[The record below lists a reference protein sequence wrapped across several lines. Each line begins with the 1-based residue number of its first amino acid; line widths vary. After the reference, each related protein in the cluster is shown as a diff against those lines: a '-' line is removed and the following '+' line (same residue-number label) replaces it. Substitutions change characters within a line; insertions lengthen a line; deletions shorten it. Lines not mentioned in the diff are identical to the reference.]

1 MAQQLQI
8 NVRVHLNKGDIKGQ
22 IERELKG
29 LENINVDSPI
39 PINARLSS
47 KSLNGIKKQLDEA
60 IKGHSKRITIHT
72 DVKGDKA
79 INNLTRNLRELQK
92 LAEKPIQIHASV
104 VGAGADKALEK
115 AIGKG
120 GKRSGNVEVRT
131 RVQGISNAQR
141 EINSLKRNARDLYQ
155 EIERIN
161 GAKNKISPNKMTD
174 DIAKHYKDQM
184 HEAQQALQA
193 TQNRLAKAYQASGMG
208 KSESMERA
216 AAEMKSIMKFDG
228 KVVNIRIAANEQGF
242 KTAVKDAEASMKKLL
257 SLQKELHKA
266 ERGVNKPGLSAEEK
280 AAYAKRTKFLND
292 QREATERL
300 AFANK
305 QFDKTAYQ
313 TAVKDMQTSHNIA
326 MAGDV
331 RKNKSAIGRR
341 GGFND
346 SYNTWSMLQTAGYS
360 LAGIISSM
368 NEVDRAVT
376 KVTKVVPDS
385 QKAINKWTKGIYKD
399 ASSVGKSV
407 PEYANAVE
415 QWATAGYNLKQS
427 NALAKRS
434 VMGSFVGD
442 VDVNDMVNYMAVPL
456 NSFKRQHLKAD
467 DIINSMNEVS
477 NKHAVE
483 MTDLGQAYSKA
494 SAVVS
499 ATGTSFAQLTGMI
512 TGAQEATR
520 AGGDVVGRS
529 IKAISQNF
537 AKMSSGV
544 TAADKK
550 RAEFFHGLGVDLKDS
565 NGKMKSTYQVMDDLS
580 KVWGKLSKQQKQ
592 DAALYA
598 AGKEHSAQFTGMLNN
613 WGTVKKAT
621 SEAEGQVGLGKN
633 GSAYQEMEKQKKSI
647 QFQLAALGNSW
658 RQFLANLTGGRGG
671 IADMLG
677 LVNKFLD
684 AGKALSSNDGIMSA
698 TRWAA
703 MAGGIMVAR
712 RALTGL
718 LSNFGHYLGYG
729 DKNSSMLE
737 KLTGVGAATE
747 NMQKAR
753 GNFRSKMNEARV
765 AFGREPLPE
774 KKPKESVEKAKM
786 ATDGHTN
793 DVKNYAKTTED
804 AARATSDLD
813 KETVKATRSQDNL
826 VESIANTR
834 KNHEKNM
841 DHMSQSTSKFGT
853 KIKAV
858 GSAAGA
864 AFSVLGAGLGYA
876 GIAIDTITLLGT
888 AMQIMGINPLKMF
901 GNQFKS
907 ASSYANDFSRRM
919 ANTTKGIHSLNNEA
933 QKNIIFNGGL
943 KDQNDTKDSLK
954 NTLKKYANSGDNK
967 MSDKDYK
974 SFKSDFNALAK
985 KNGSNLRVKS
995 NNEQIMAEQYASLM
1009 KEVHANNVSQLTKG
1023 ISSIDKL
1030 NKKYAKNVN
1039 FGKQV
1044 DSMMRANSKYKRAL
1058 DKIDNDEKTEQG
1070 EAAGAIDYKAAA
1082 KKANGKRAKLRRDYL
1097 AKEKDSSQ
1105 YQEWADAYEQYG
1117 QAMRSRYNGM
1127 AKSLRQGDFTKRDFQ
1142 GMTNNQLSKVQTAE
1156 SINLQAAARANKI
1169 WGQVNSILQNNNKLS
1184 GRQATLT
1191 RDQQKYLSENV
1202 KGLSN
1207 IKKDTRKWTAGQKQA
1222 FADAQSKI
1230 QANLKA
1236 EQSRMMDV
1244 LTASGKSKT
1253 SAQRAIDKFD
1263 GSGSS
1268 YTKIMGNQ
1276 RDGQSVLNV
1285 DPDFAATYG
1294 RTWSAVM
1301 ADASRTNEKN
1311 YAKRGYAT
1319 AFEQAMTNDQ
1329 GIIDTSTWS
1338 RIEGSL
1344 NLKTKG
1350 NNVQKRARGYG
1361 LIDKNGN
1368 LDYATTDKLMRGVTG
1383 ASDPNEFFAALSSKN
1398 AGDLK
1403 KENALGYA
1411 EFMANVAKNKG
1422 QGYKN
1427 NKGLRDAIKN
1437 LRKVSGSKKQAQQDL
1452 ETMHNEGKLSDSEY
1466 NAAQKDLNSYDKK
1479 LNSGYNGRISNAE
1492 RRRVQKAAKNADKN
1506 VSKSDFKK
1514 LSKGLNKD
1522 EKRGLLDEL
1531 SRSGKLD
1538 GKTLRSLQKQYGTAL
1553 STQKALPQT
1562 GNSKGLNL
1570 QGLMRNLSKAGSS
1583 MGKWFGQTGK
1593 NFQKWLGGNKTLRSA
1608 TKGFQKG
1615 GLLGGSLNLAK
1626 MGLKGL
1632 GNLTLG
1638 KSGMKSLNNMF
1649 KGLGK
1654 IKLPNFSKMFSG
1666 AKNPFKGLEKSFS
1679 RLNPFKGL
1687 SKMFSGKG
1695 NPLDKLFGKGKN
1707 NKVKVKADVD
1717 TKGVSSKLKKVGK
1730 NQKVKVKA
1738 DVDTKNVKGKLQK
1751 AGKGAKVKV
1760 KADVDAKNVKGKLQ
1774 KAGKGTKVKVKTD
1787 ADTAGLKSKIK
1798 SAAKGQKAKVKVDAD
1813 TSGVKGKIKAAVSGM
1828 KATVKVNVSANTG
1841 KLNALKSALAG
1852 ISSKRVSVSASV
1864 KGTGKVN
1871 SLKSAINGVHS
1882 KHVTVAAK
1890 TKGLGEVRALQAAI
1904 DSVHGKSVT
1913 VSVTKS
1919 ITVTEHHKKG
1929 KSVGI
1934 ESIPAGVSADVGVG
1948 AGPTQA
1954 VGMGTPGSVTNYSAG
1969 GDDQT
1974 VNEDYWRYMD
1984 KQLYTGLPLDE
1995 QINKLENTVTQADE
2009 DMDKLISVAKQ
2020 RIDVDNRQIAYQK
2033 QMQAAYQ
2040 QEVTDMINKLHG
2052 FGFQSNGNRITNLGH
2067 AKDIKGDNASKV
2079 DEYLGKYQTAYQNLS
2094 EATKTI
2100 QDLQTDIWQQGK
2112 NQEDYRNTK
2121 DQKMVEKLQRSLE
2134 ILNTVVENHKSIM
2147 ERYAES
2153 LTDLDYVMKNKNNA
2167 DQIMTKSEDV
2177 YQLMQKFNELSKAN
2191 FVGTKEADN
2200 AQNLYESLQSIRDS
2214 VMENLDAI
2222 EELKKSMRDNQIAAV
2237 ADNLAR
2243 YTDNLNDS
2251 IDRLKN
2257 NVTNL
2262 EDGLLSGTDYTD
2274 LISSSFDV
2282 ASFDQRTAY
2291 EKNVEDRVALEKQF
2305 DAALDAFAKKNV
2317 DRTAQVANQELQINF
2332 QKYNELAKMA
2342 QDFANKTL
2350 ISIEPIRVQFES
2362 KGSASDMDIPG
2373 ITRNKEYQK
2382 TSEEYQKRMNAL
2394 KEEYANK
2401 LARANTAS
2409 AKEALNQ
2416 EMVYKQLNLQ
2426 EQVLKEEIS
2435 ADQKA
2440 IATLQQMAKDPS
2452 MNSEQL
2458 KNIKDQI
2465 REYTD
2470 NAIEAQNNI
2479 KEAIKQRF
2487 EYEKQLIDQTL
2498 DKYQRMS
2505 ETVSNLVTIA
2515 DALNLDGATQARLIG
2530 RQIDA
2535 DMDRYDLYLEK
2546 IAKIRQEMSQY
2557 EKGSFEYNQLSEMVE
2572 GYQADLESL
2581 ITTLLDETRTQ
2592 FKKSLDENMKA
2603 VQRNTYG
2610 GKTMDQAKFDQDLW
2624 YTRSQKEL
2632 RIEEMRL
2639 KITELEDKTIDKK
2652 IGALDRQERL
2662 SKAEADYVDKQLD
2675 LALAQQKLNNALHK
2689 RDVQTITKTADGRFQ
2704 NTYVYDQAQV
2714 DDARKEVNT
2723 DKQQLEDLKQSEIN
2737 DFNTKFKEI
2746 IDAMTDGS
2754 VNQDE
2759 AKREIQDLA
2768 KSKEFVL
2775 GDIKGFD
2782 PSLLE
2787 KPIEAYNKFV
2797 ETNKDI
2803 LNRAT
2808 GNSTISSNNNYQDL
2822 MKGFTE
2828 QFKAVSKDLGEIFGK
2843 ELKTILYRPENAGF
2857 IGGGTTNSLSIQN
2870 MTVTLPNVR
2879 DIDEFREALN
2889 TLPQVAAQKA
2899 TSK

>member
-29 LENINVDSPI
+29 LKNINVDGAAR
-39 PINARLSS
+39 INARLSS

-92 LAEKPIQIHASV
+92 LAAKPIQIHASV

-115 AIGKG
+115 AIAKG
-120 GKRSGNVEVRT
+120 GKQTGNVKIRT
-131 RVQGISNAQR
+131 QVQGVANAQR

-161 GAKNKISPNKMTD
+161 GAKNKISPSKMTD

-184 HEAQQALQA
+184 HDVEVALQA
-193 TQNRLAKAYQASGMG
+193 TQNRLAKAYQATGMG
-208 KSESMERA
+208 KSESLEKA
-216 AAEMKSIMKFDG
+216 AAVMKSVMRFDG
-228 KVVNIRIAANEQGF
+228 KVVNFRIAAHEQGF

-257 SLQKELHKA
+257 SLQKELQKA
-266 ERGVNKPGLSAEEK
+266 QRGAVKPGLSNQERGAYEERKRFLDGQIK
-280 AAYAKRTKFLND
+280 ATQKLAY
-292 QREATERL
+292 
-300 AFANK
+300 ANK
-305 QFDKTAYQ
+305 QFDRTAYQ
-313 TAVKDMQTSHNIA
+313 TALKDMETSHNIA
-326 MAGDV
+326 MAGDI
-331 RKNKSAIGRR
+331 RKNKSFGRR

-415 QWATAGYNLKQS
+415 QWATAGYNLKKS

-544 TAADKK
+544 TATDKK

-613 WGTVKKAT
+613 WDTVKQAT
-621 SEAEGQVGLGKN
+621 AEAEGQTGLGKN

-647 QFQLAALGNSW
+647 QFQLAALGNNW
-658 RQFLANLTGGRGG
+658 RQFLANLTGGRSG

-677 LVNKFLD
+677 MANQFL
-684 AGKALSSNDGIMSA
+684 GIGQKLTSNQGVMSA
-698 TRWAA
+698 TRWTA

-712 RALTGL
+712 RALSGL
-718 LSNFGHYLGYG
+718 LSNFGQYLGHG
-729 DKNSSMLE
+729 GKNASLFE
-737 KLTGVGAATE
+737 QLTGLGETKE
-747 NMQKAR
+747 KTSKAY
-753 GNFRSKMNEARV
+753 GNFKSKVNEASA
-765 AFGREPLPE
+765 AFGRGPVFRGVN
-774 KKPKESVEKAKM
+774 SVKQ
-786 ATDGHTN
+786 
-793 DVKNYAKTTED
+793 VP
-804 AARATSDLD
+804 ATS
-813 KETVKATRSQDNL
+813 KETQAEFDEYTKSTKKASAAQKEFGNSAKSAAKGVGEL
-826 VESIANTR
+826 NTIVGLNG
-834 KNHEKNM
+834 KPLEQIPK
-841 DHMSQSTSKFGT
+841 KVT
-853 KIKAV
+853 KASGAIGKLKTV

-864 AFSVLGAGLGYA
+864 AFGMLGAGLGYV
-876 GIAIDTITLLGT
+876 GIAADAITLFGV
-888 AMQIMGINPLKMF
+888 AMQAFGIHPLKALSKVMDPIGTQTKAF
-901 GNQFKS
+901 NRDLDRTAASIQKTGN
-907 ASSYANDFSRRM
+907 ALSSNVIVTGQYKRDMDSIDN
-919 ANTTKGIHSLNNEA
+919 L
-933 QKNIIFNGGL
+933 QKNIRSFSSDGTHI
-943 KDQNDTKDSLK
+943 
-954 NTLKKYANSGDNK
+954 
-967 MSDKDYK
+967 DKDRLKELQSTYN
-974 SFKSDFNALAK
+974 SIAK
-985 KNGSNLRVKS
+985 KNGIDLKITGADTLQDVINKLDALKTGMDGVGQKALSDLGENFDKQFGHINKLLKSSNFDKIFDGLDSYKKAIKNPFANRNDIKDSYKFGSKSAEFWNSGLGKKEAAAFTQAQNSIRSTISSLASGLQSGDISLDQVKAMSVNAQAGASLAALSNLRSTDKNNADALKANTSTLKTILTGLGATKSQINRLVKVADPSSDKFSMASTLGQLFKMKDVISPEMTAAWADIPLQYQWQNTPKGNPSKNPEGWEKAARRDQQNFESYIKDHPNAVNLAGVVNPKTGGVDYNAIAKFNASSVNDPGGRSRVKLTGAKYSNGHYNDNVYAATDGVPGDPYQTMRSIANGNASAWQAGKVTANTLKS
-995 NNEQIMAEQYASLM
+995 NGQKVTAGKLERAIAGATRR
-1009 KEVHANNVSQLTKG
+1009 SQRTKG
-1023 ISSIDKL
+1023 AYDAAIKQLENEGTISKSQ
-1030 NKKYAKNVN
+1030 AS
-1039 FGKQV
+1039 
-1044 DSMMRANSKYKRAL
+1044 SMR
-1058 DKIDNDEKTEQG
+1058 QW
-1070 EAAGAIDYKAAA
+1070 
-1082 KKANGKRAKLRRDYL
+1082 RD
-1097 AKEKDSSQ
+1097 
-1105 YQEWADAYEQYG
+1105 
-1117 QAMRSRYNGM
+1117 RN
-1127 AKSLRQGDFTKRDFQ
+1127 FTKRGDAKTVA
-1142 GMTNNQLSKVQTAE
+1142 G
-1156 SINLQAAARANKI
+1156 ARAVARN
-1169 WGQVNSILQNNNKLS
+1169 QPLTASRFNSI
-1184 GRQATLT
+1184 T
-1191 RDQQKYLSENV
+1191 
-1202 KGLSN
+1202 KGLSPKEKQRFLQQSVQN
-1207 IKKDTRKWTAGQKQA
+1207 GSLDSDEAKTVFARNRRERAKPANVMKGIPKVMGGLLNQLLNPFAKKP
-1222 FADAQSKI
+1222 KI
-1230 QANLKA
+1230 
-1236 EQSRMMDV
+1236 DW
-1244 LTASGKSKT
+1244 GKSLGQFGKT
-1253 SAQRAIDKFD
+1253 NANAFKNLF
-1263 GSGSS
+1263 GGSS
-1268 YTKIMGNQ
+1268 KKNNPFGNW
-1276 RDGQSVLNV
+1276 
-1285 DPDFAATYG
+1285 F
-1294 RTWSAVM
+1294 
-1301 ADASRTNEKN
+1301 EKN
-1311 YAKRGYAT
+1311 T
-1319 AFEQAMTNDQ
+1319 
-1329 GIIDTSTWS
+1329 
-1338 RIEGSL
+1338 
-1344 NLKTKG
+1344 
-1350 NNVQKRARGYG
+1350 G
-1361 LIDKNGN
+1361 L
-1368 LDYATTDKLMRGVTG
+1368 
-1383 ASDPNEFFAALSSKN
+1383 
-1398 AGDLK
+1398 
-1403 KENALGYA
+1403 
-1411 EFMANVAKNKG
+1411 
-1422 QGYKN
+1422 
-1427 NKGLRDAIKN
+1427 
-1437 LRKVSGSKKQAQQDL
+1437 
-1452 ETMHNEGKLSDSEY
+1452 GKLGSW
-1466 NAAQKDLNSYDKK
+1466 
-1479 LNSGYNGRISNAE
+1479 IS
-1492 RRRVQKAAKNADKN
+1492 
-1506 VSKSDFKK
+1506 
-1514 LSKGLNKD
+1514 
-1522 EKRGLLDEL
+1522 
-1531 SRSGKLD
+1531 
-1538 GKTLRSLQKQYGTAL
+1538 KQYG
-1553 STQKALPQT
+1553 
-1562 GNSKGLNL
+1562 KG
-1570 QGLMRNLSKAGSS
+1570 G
-1583 MGKWFGQTGK
+1583 GK
-1593 NFQKWLGGNKTLRSA
+1593 NAFGFKLNPRVQEMMASSWGPLIAGASTRGGKTPV
-1608 TKGFQKG
+1608 
-1615 GLLGGSLNLAK
+1615 AK
-1626 MGLKGL
+1626 
-1632 GNLTLG
+1632 
-1638 KSGMKSLNNMF
+1638 SWFS
-1649 KGLGK
+1649 K
-1654 IKLPNFSKMFSG
+1654 IKMPSMPKLKLPNFSKMFSG
-1666 AKNPFKGLEKSFS
+1666 NNNPFKGLTKAFGKIKMP
-1679 RLNPFKGL
+1679 NL

-1695 NPLDKLFGKGKN
+1695 GNPFSKLFGKGNN
-1707 NKVKVKADVD
+1707 NKIKVKTDVD
-1717 TKGVSSKLKKVGK
+1717 TKGASSKLKNLGK
-1730 NQKVKVKA
+1730 KQKVKVKA
-1738 DVDTKNVKGKLQK
+1738 DVDTKDVKGKLQK

-1787 ADTAGLKSKIK
+1787 ADTAGLKNKIK
-1798 SAAKGQKAKVKVDAD
+1798 SAARGQKAKVKVDAD
-1813 TSGVKGKIKAAVSGM
+1813 TSGVKGKIKAAVSGL

-1852 ISSKRVSVSASV
+1852 ISSKSVSVSASV

-1890 TKGLGEVRALQAAI
+1890 TKGLGKVKALQAAI

-1919 ITVTEHHKKG
+1919 ITVTEHKKQ

-1934 ESIPAGVSADVGVG
+1934 GSIPAGVSADVGVG

-1954 VGMGTPGSVTNYSAG
+1954 VGIGTPGSITNYSTG

-2147 ERYAES
+2147 ERYADS

-2350 ISIEPIRVQFES
+2350 TSIEPIRVQFES
-2362 KGSASDMDIPG
+2362 KGSASDIDIPG

-2465 REYTD
+2465 KEYTD

-2479 KEAIKQRF
+2479 KDAIKQRF
-2487 EYEKQLIDQTL
+2487 GYEKQLIDQTL

-2581 ITTLLDETRTQ
+2581 IATLLDETRTQ

-2775 GDIKGFD
+2775 GDVKGFD
-2782 PSLLE
+2782 PTLLE

>member
-8 NVRVHLNKGDIKGQ
+8 NVKVHLNKGDIKGQ

-29 LENINVDSPI
+29 LKNLNIDGAAR
-39 PINARLSS
+39 INARLSS
-47 KSLNGIKKQLDEA
+47 KSLAGIKKQLNNA
-60 IKGHSKRITIHT
+60 IEGHSKRLTIHA
-72 DVKGDKA
+72 DVKGEKA
-79 INNLTRNLRELQK
+79 INSLTRNLRELQK
-92 LAEKPIQIHASV
+92 LAAKPIQIHASV
-104 VGAGADKALEK
+104 VGDGADKALEK
-115 AIGKG
+115 AIAKG
-120 GKRSGNVEVRT
+120 GKQTGNVKIRT
-131 RVQGISNAQR
+131 QVQGISNAQR

-184 HEAQQALQA
+184 HEAEVALQA
-193 TQNRLAKAYQASGMG
+193 TQNRLAKAYQATGMG
-208 KSESMERA
+208 KSESMEKA
-216 AAEMKSIMKFDG
+216 AAEMRSIMKFDG

-242 KTAVKDAEASMKKLL
+242 KTAVKDAQASMKKLL
-257 SLQKELHKA
+257 SLQKELQKA
-266 ERGVNKPGLSAEEK
+266 QRGATNPSLSTQEKGAYQERIGFLSKQIDAEK
-280 AAYAKRTKFLND
+280 K
-292 QREATERL
+292 L
-300 AFANK
+300 ADANK
-305 QFDKTAYQ
+305 QFDRTAYQ
-313 TAVKDMQTSHNIA
+313 TALKDMETSHNIA
-326 MAGDV
+326 MAGDI
-331 RKNKSAIGRR
+331 RKNKSFGRR

-499 ATGTSFAQLTGMI
+499 ATGTTFGQLTGMI

-520 AGGDVVGRS
+520 AGGDVIGRS

-544 TAADKK
+544 TATDKK

-613 WGTVKKAT
+613 WDTVKQAT
-621 SEAEGQVGLGKN
+621 AEAEGQTGLGKN

-647 QFQLAALGNSW
+647 QFQLAALGNNW
-658 RQFLANLTGGRGG
+658 RQFLANLTGGRSG

-677 LVNKFLD
+677 MANQFL
-684 AGKALSSNDGIMSA
+684 GIGQKLTSSQGIMSA
-698 TRWAA
+698 TRWVA

-712 RALTGL
+712 RALGGL
-718 LSNFGHYLGYG
+718 LSNFGQYLGHG
-729 DKNSSMLE
+729 GKNASLFE
-737 KLTGVGAATE
+737 QLTGLGETRERTSEAY
-747 NMQKAR
+747 
-753 GNFRSKMNEARV
+753 GNFKSKVNEASA
-765 AFGREPLPE
+765 AFGRGP
-774 KKPKESVEKAKM
+774 VFRGV
-786 ATDGHTN
+786 DG
-793 DVKNYAKTTED
+793 VKQVS
-804 AARATSDLD
+804 ATSKGTQAEFDEYTKSTKKASAAQ
-813 KETVKATRSQDNL
+813 KELGNSAKSAAKGTSEL
-826 VESIANTR
+826 NTIVGLNN
-834 KNHEKNM
+834 KPLEKM
-841 DHMSQSTSKFGT
+841 TKGGERAAGT
-853 KIKAV
+853 IGKLKKV

-864 AFSVLGAGLGYA
+864 AFGMLGAGLGYV
-876 GIAIDTITLLGT
+876 GIAMDAITLFGVAMQAMGVHPLQALQKAFNPAQEAARQFNKTLDKTSATIDKNNSAIEKNGIVTGQLSSSMKSIQSMKDTVNAMAPGGKIDSDTFESIKDQYNKIAKANGLELRIHGDDSTDNVKAKVNAIDTSMQDVKIQELQDLGNAFSKNVNAIDKSMGSNGIGRLLSQFSSGPNGHRIEKEHGLHGT
-888 AMQIMGINPLKMF
+888 FYNEVDKNGKFVKSYDNKKDLPSWYSANQLYGEGNARIWNSAEGKKLSQNVAKAQRGIREAISGLVD
-901 GNQFKS
+901 
-907 ASSYANDFSRRM
+907 SYADG
-919 ANTTKGIHSLNNEA
+919 T
-933 QKNIIFNGGL
+933 
-943 KDQNDTKDSLK
+943 
-954 NTLKKYANSGDNK
+954 
-967 MSDKDYK
+967 
-974 SFKSDFNALAK
+974 
-985 KNGSNLRVKS
+985 
-995 NNEQIMAEQYASLM
+995 
-1009 KEVHANNVSQLTKG
+1009 LTKG
-1023 ISSIDKL
+1023 DMSSMNARERGALGVGMAARLRDFKDDPNSEGATKAKDQLKEVLSGLGVSDKRISNIQKD
-1030 NKKYAKNVN
+1030 
-1039 FGKQV
+1039 
-1044 DSMMRANSKYKRAL
+1044 AL
-1058 DKIDNDEKTEQG
+1058 DKYGNGALLKDLFGSGVDKQIV
-1070 EAAGAIDYKAAA
+1070 AAMANIGA
-1082 KKANGKRAKLRRDYL
+1082 
-1097 AKEKDSSQ
+1097 Q
-1105 YQEWADAYEQYG
+1105 YQQQHSNQKGGW
-1117 QAMRSRYNGM
+1117 
-1127 AKSLRQGDFTKRDFQ
+1127 QG
-1142 GMTNNQLSKVQTAE
+1142 
-1156 SINLQAAARANKI
+1156 AA
-1169 WGQVNSILQNNNKLS
+1169 V
-1184 GRQATLT
+1184 
-1191 RDQQKYLSENV
+1191 RDQKAVDNYL
-1202 KGLSN
+1202 
-1207 IKKDTRKWTAGQKQA
+1207 KKHDGAQNTR
-1222 FADAQSKI
+1222 
-1230 QANLKA
+1230 
-1236 EQSRMMDV
+1236 
-1244 LTASGKSKT
+1244 
-1253 SAQRAIDKFD
+1253 
-1263 GSGSS
+1263 
-1268 YTKIMGNQ
+1268 
-1276 RDGQSVLNV
+1276 
-1285 DPDFAATYG
+1285 
-1294 RTWSAVM
+1294 
-1301 ADASRTNEKN
+1301 
-1311 YAKRGYAT
+1311 
-1319 AFEQAMTNDQ
+1319 
-1329 GIIDTSTWS
+1329 
-1338 RIEGSL
+1338 
-1344 NLKTKG
+1344 
-1350 NNVQKRARGYG
+1350 G
-1361 LIDKNGN
+1361 LIDPNTGFVNYQRLAEFTAGKANQQKGRTMLKAIGGKYGTNGVNKNVMSSDQALALTTG
-1368 LDYATTDKLMRGVTG
+1368 LSGDATQLVEDYVTG
-1383 ASDPNEFFAALSSKN
+1383 KGTVSAAATIAANANGGKKARGSDIEYGVMNSRGGNGKKTTRKQFTSGLQEALTN
-1398 AGDLK
+1398 GTLT
-1403 KENALGYA
+1403 
-1411 EFMANVAKNKG
+1411 
-1422 QGYKN
+1422 
-1427 NKGLRDAIKN
+1427 DAQ
-1437 LRKVSGSKKQAQQDL
+1437 V
-1452 ETMHNEGKLSDSEY
+1452 
-1466 NAAQKDLNSYDKK
+1466 NAAQKEYDANFTK
-1479 LNSGYNGRISNAE
+1479 NGNAKT
-1492 RRRVQKAAKNADKN
+1492 V
-1506 VSKSDFKK
+1506 
-1514 LSKGLNKD
+1514 KGLKQ
-1522 EKRGLLDEL
+1522 ELVRGQ
-1531 SRSGKLD
+1531 KL
-1538 GKTLRSLQKQYGTAL
+1538 TAD
-1553 STQKALPQT
+1553 TFKEMT
-1562 GNSKGLNL
+1562 KG
-1570 QGLMRNLSKAGSS
+1570 LSKAERKKALEAAIKNGNIGKETQKELEKGKGSKKWRNGGKGRTEDDDSDAQGRTKKKKKPKKPTSDDDDGKSSSHKKKPHSSSQNNNQRPTSSRADSVNTQGYIRGLAKAGNS
-1583 MGKWFGQTGK
+1583 MSKWFGQTGK
-1593 NFQKWLGGNKTLRSA
+1593 NFQKWFGNNRTLQSA
-1608 TKGFQKG
+1608 TRGFQKG
-1615 GLLGGSLNLAK
+1615 GILGGSLNLAK
-1626 MGLKGL
+1626 MGLKGF

-1679 RLNPFKGL
+1679 KINPFKGL

-1787 ADTAGLKSKIK
+1787 ADTAGLKNKIK

-1882 KHVTVAAK
+1882 KHVTVTAK
-1890 TKGLGEVRALQAAI
+1890 TKGLGNVRALQAAI

-1919 ITVTEHHKKG
+1919 ITITTHHKKG

-1934 ESIPAGVSADVGVG
+1934 GSIPAGVSADVGVG
-1948 AGPTQA
+1948 AGLTQA

-2222 EELKKSMRDNQIAAV
+2222 EELKKSMRDNQIAAI

-2350 ISIEPIRVQFES
+2350 TSIEPIRVQFES

-2435 ADQKA
+2435 VDQKA

-2458 KNIKDQI
+2458 KNIRDQI

-2479 KEAIKQRF
+2479 KDAIKQRF

-2581 ITTLLDETRTQ
+2581 ISTLLDETRTQ

-2782 PSLLE
+2782 PTLLE

>member
-29 LENINVDSPI
+29 LKNINVDGAAR
-39 PINARLSS
+39 INARLSS

-92 LAEKPIQIHASV
+92 LAAKPIQIHASV

-115 AIGKG
+115 AIAKG
-120 GKRSGNVEVRT
+120 GKQTGNVKIRT
-131 RVQGISNAQR
+131 QVQGVANAQR

-174 DIAKHYKDQM
+174 DIAKHYKDQI

-208 KSESMERA
+208 KSESMEKA

-257 SLQKELHKA
+257 SLQKELQKA
-266 ERGVNKPGLSAEEK
+266 QRGGAKPGLSSQER
-280 AAYAKRTKFLND
+280 AAYEARKKFLGE
-292 QREATERL
+292 QIQATQKL
-300 AFANK
+300 AYANK
-305 QFDKTAYQ
+305 QFDQTAYQ
-313 TAVKDMQTSHNIA
+313 TALKDMQTSHNIA

-544 TAADKK
+544 TATDKK

-613 WGTVKKAT
+613 WDTVKQAT
-621 SEAEGQVGLGKN
+621 AEAEGQTGLGKN

-647 QFQLAALGNSW
+647 QFQLAALGNNW
-658 RQFLANLTGGRGG
+658 RQFLANLTGGRSG

-677 LVNKFLD
+677 MANQFL
-684 AGKALSSNDGIMSA
+684 GIGQKLTSNQGVMSA
-698 TRWAA
+698 TRWTA

-712 RALTGL
+712 RALSGL
-718 LSNFGHYLGYG
+718 LSNFGQYLGHG
-729 DKNSSMLE
+729 GKNASLFE
-737 KLTGVGAATE
+737 QLTGLGETKE
-747 NMQKAR
+747 RTSKAY
-753 GNFRSKMNEARV
+753 GNFKSKVNEASA
-765 AFGREPLPE
+765 AFGRGPVFRGVN
-774 KKPKESVEKAKM
+774 SVEPPS
-786 ATDGHTN
+786 T
-793 DVKNYAKTTED
+793 
-804 AARATSDLD
+804 
-813 KETVKATRSQDNL
+813 
-826 VESIANTR
+826 
-834 KNHEKNM
+834 
-841 DHMSQSTSKFGT
+841 TSKNKDKLDEYTKSTKKASAAQKEFGNSAKSAAKGVGELNTIVGLNGKPLEQIPKKVT
-853 KIKAV
+853 KASGAIGKLKTV

-864 AFSVLGAGLGYA
+864 AFGMLGAGLGYV
-876 GIAIDTITLLGT
+876 GIAADAITLFGV
-888 AMQIMGINPLKMF
+888 AMQAFGIHPLKALSKVMDPIGTQTKAF
-901 GNQFKS
+901 NRDLDRTAASIQKTGN
-907 ASSYANDFSRRM
+907 ALSSNVIVTGQYKRDMDSIDN
-919 ANTTKGIHSLNNEA
+919 L
-933 QKNIIFNGGL
+933 QKNIRSFSSDGTHI
-943 KDQNDTKDSLK
+943 
-954 NTLKKYANSGDNK
+954 
-967 MSDKDYK
+967 DKDRLKELQSTYN
-974 SFKSDFNALAK
+974 SIAK
-985 KNGSNLRVKS
+985 KNGIDLKITGADTLQDVINKLDALKTGMDGVGQKALSDLGENFDKQFGHINKLLKSSNFDKIFDGLDSYKKAIKNPFANRNDIKDSYKFGSKSAEFWNSGLGKKEAAAFTQAQNSIRSTISSLASGLQSGDISLDQVKAMSVNAQAGASLAALSNLRSTDKNNADALKANTSTLKTILTGLGATKSQINRLVKVADPSSDKFSMASTLGQLFKMKDVISPEMTAAWADIPLQYQWQNTPKGNPSKNPEGWEKAARRDQQNFESYIKDHPNAVNLAGVVNPKTGGVDYNAIAKFNASSVNDPGGRSRVKLTGAKYSNGHYNDNVYAATDGVPGDPYQTMRSIANGNASAWQAGKVTANTLKS
-995 NNEQIMAEQYASLM
+995 NGQKVTAGKLERAIAGATRR
-1009 KEVHANNVSQLTKG
+1009 SQRTKG
-1023 ISSIDKL
+1023 AYDAAIKQLENEGTISKSQ
-1030 NKKYAKNVN
+1030 AS
-1039 FGKQV
+1039 
-1044 DSMMRANSKYKRAL
+1044 SMR
-1058 DKIDNDEKTEQG
+1058 QW
-1070 EAAGAIDYKAAA
+1070 
-1082 KKANGKRAKLRRDYL
+1082 RD
-1097 AKEKDSSQ
+1097 
-1105 YQEWADAYEQYG
+1105 
-1117 QAMRSRYNGM
+1117 RN
-1127 AKSLRQGDFTKRDFQ
+1127 FTKRGDAKTVAGARAVARNQPLTASRFNSITKGLSPKEKQ
-1142 GMTNNQLSKVQTAE
+1142 RFLQQSVQNGSLDSDEAKTVFARNRRERAKPANVMKGIPKVMGGLLNQLLNPFAKKPKIDWGKSLGQFGKTNANAFK
-1156 SINLQAAARANKI
+1156 NLF
-1169 WGQVNSILQNNNKLS
+1169 GSNNKKNNLLGDWFKKNTSLGKLGDWISKQYGRGSHKNASGIKLS
-1184 GRQATLT
+1184 PRMQEMMASSLGPLVAGAST
-1191 RDQQKYLSENV
+1191 RGGKTPAAKSW
-1202 KGLSN
+1202 LSN
-1207 IKKDTRKWTAGQKQA
+1207 IK
-1222 FADAQSKI
+1222 I
-1230 QANLKA
+1230 
-1236 EQSRMMDV
+1236 
-1244 LTASGKSKT
+1244 
-1253 SAQRAIDKFD
+1253 
-1263 GSGSS
+1263 
-1268 YTKIMGNQ
+1268 
-1276 RDGQSVLNV
+1276 
-1285 DPDFAATYG
+1285 P
-1294 RTWSAVM
+1294 
-1301 ADASRTNEKN
+1301 
-1311 YAKRGYAT
+1311 
-1319 AFEQAMTNDQ
+1319 
-1329 GIIDTSTWS
+1329 
-1338 RIEGSL
+1338 
-1344 NLKTKG
+1344 
-1350 NNVQKRARGYG
+1350 
-1361 LIDKNGN
+1361 
-1368 LDYATTDKLMRGVTG
+1368 KL
-1383 ASDPNEFFAALSSKN
+1383 
-1398 AGDLK
+1398 
-1403 KENALGYA
+1403 
-1411 EFMANVAKNKG
+1411 
-1422 QGYKN
+1422 
-1427 NKGLRDAIKN
+1427 
-1437 LRKVSGSKKQAQQDL
+1437 
-1452 ETMHNEGKLSDSEY
+1452 
-1466 NAAQKDLNSYDKK
+1466 
-1479 LNSGYNGRISNAE
+1479 
-1492 RRRVQKAAKNADKN
+1492 
-1506 VSKSDFKK
+1506 
-1514 LSKGLNKD
+1514 
-1522 EKRGLLDEL
+1522 
-1531 SRSGKLD
+1531 
-1538 GKTLRSLQKQYGTAL
+1538 
-1553 STQKALPQT
+1553 
-1562 GNSKGLNL
+1562 
-1570 QGLMRNLSKAGSS
+1570 
-1583 MGKWFGQTGK
+1583 
-1593 NFQKWLGGNKTLRSA
+1593 
-1608 TKGFQKG
+1608 
-1615 GLLGGSLNLAK
+1615 
-1626 MGLKGL
+1626 
-1632 GNLTLG
+1632 
-1638 KSGMKSLNNMF
+1638 
-1649 KGLGK
+1649 
-1654 IKLPNFSKMFSG
+1654 KLPNFSKMFSG

-1679 RLNPFKGL
+1679 KIKLPNF
-1687 SKMFSGKG
+1687 SKMFSGTKNPFKNLQKMFGGKG
-1695 NPLDKLFGKGKN
+1695 NKIKVDVDTKSAQAKMKSLGKGKN
-1707 NKVKVKADVD
+1707 KIKITPDISD
-1717 TKGVSSKLKKVGK
+1717 I
-1730 NQKVKVKA
+1730 
-1738 DVDTKNVKGKLQK
+1738 KGKLSS
-1751 AGKGAKVKV
+1751 AMKG
-1760 KADVDAKNVKGKLQ
+1760 
-1774 KAGKGTKVKVKTD
+1774 VKTKIKPSID
-1787 ADTAGLKSKIK
+1787 VGDIKSKISSAVKGVK
-1798 SAAKGQKAKVKVDAD
+1798 SKVKPSVDVSGIKGKIDQAVKAIKAKVKPDVDVSGIKSKIANSIHD
-1813 TSGVKGKIKAAVSGM
+1813 VKAKVTAMVSGTSKVQELVGALGGVTDRNSNTRAHVSGTGKVQTLVGALAGVVNKSSHSKATTSG
-1828 KATVKVNVSANTG
+1828 TG
-1841 KLNALKSALAG
+1841 KVQALVSALAG
-1852 ISSKRVSVSASV
+1852 VVDRHATVTITTIKETIQRFVSGGKKHGSVSIGGTNVDDVAEPSGGGVPSINKGALLASV
-1864 KGTGKVN
+1864 GVTGGGSVEP
-1871 SLKSAINGVHS
+1871 
-1882 KHVTVAAK
+1882 VTPNA
-1890 TKGLGEVRALQAAI
+1890 
-1904 DSVHGKSVT
+1904 
-1913 VSVTKS
+1913 
-1919 ITVTEHHKKG
+1919 
-1929 KSVGI
+1929 
-1934 ESIPAGVSADVGVG
+1934 
-1948 AGPTQA
+1948 
-1954 VGMGTPGSVTNYSAG
+1954 PGSITNYSSG
-1969 GDDQT
+1969 GNDQT

-2167 DQIMTKSEDV
+2167 NQIMTKSEDV

-2317 DRTAQVANQELQINF
+2317 DRTAQVANKELQINF

-2350 ISIEPIRVQFES
+2350 TSIEPIRVQFES
-2362 KGSASDMDIPG
+2362 KGSASDIDIPG

-2465 REYTD
+2465 KEYTD

-2479 KEAIKQRF
+2479 KDAIKQRF

-2535 DMDRYDLYLEK
+2535 DMDRYDLYLGK

-2581 ITTLLDETRTQ
+2581 IATLLDETRTQ

-2759 AKREIQDLA
+2759 AKREIRDLA

-2797 ETNKDI
+2797 ETNRDI
-2803 LNRAT
+2803 LNRAS

-2857 IGGGTTNSLSIQN
+2857 IGGTTNSLSIQN

>member
-1 MAQQLQI
+1 
-8 NVRVHLNKGDIKGQ
+8 
-22 IERELKG
+22 
-29 LENINVDSPI
+29 
-39 PINARLSS
+39 
-47 KSLNGIKKQLDEA
+47 
-60 IKGHSKRITIHT
+60 
-72 DVKGDKA
+72 
-79 INNLTRNLRELQK
+79 
-92 LAEKPIQIHASV
+92 
-104 VGAGADKALEK
+104 
-115 AIGKG
+115 
-120 GKRSGNVEVRT
+120 
-131 RVQGISNAQR
+131 
-141 EINSLKRNARDLYQ
+141 
-155 EIERIN
+155 
-161 GAKNKISPNKMTD
+161 
-174 DIAKHYKDQM
+174 
-184 HEAQQALQA
+184 
-193 TQNRLAKAYQASGMG
+193 
-208 KSESMERA
+208 
-216 AAEMKSIMKFDG
+216 
-228 KVVNIRIAANEQGF
+228 
-242 KTAVKDAEASMKKLL
+242 
-257 SLQKELHKA
+257 
-266 ERGVNKPGLSAEEK
+266 
-280 AAYAKRTKFLND
+280 
-292 QREATERL
+292 
-300 AFANK
+300 
-305 QFDKTAYQ
+305 
-313 TAVKDMQTSHNIA
+313 
-326 MAGDV
+326 
-331 RKNKSAIGRR
+331 
-341 GGFND
+341 
-346 SYNTWSMLQTAGYS
+346 
-360 LAGIISSM
+360 
-368 NEVDRAVT
+368 
-376 KVTKVVPDS
+376 
-385 QKAINKWTKGIYKD
+385 
-399 ASSVGKSV
+399 
-407 PEYANAVE
+407 
-415 QWATAGYNLKQS
+415 
-427 NALAKRS
+427 
-434 VMGSFVGD
+434 
-442 VDVNDMVNYMAVPL
+442 
-456 NSFKRQHLKAD
+456 
-467 DIINSMNEVS
+467 
-477 NKHAVE
+477 
-483 MTDLGQAYSKA
+483 
-494 SAVVS
+494 
-499 ATGTSFAQLTGMI
+499 
-512 TGAQEATR
+512 
-520 AGGDVVGRS
+520 
-529 IKAISQNF
+529 
-537 AKMSSGV
+537 
-544 TAADKK
+544 
-550 RAEFFHGLGVDLKDS
+550 
-565 NGKMKSTYQVMDDLS
+565 
-580 KVWGKLSKQQKQ
+580 
-592 DAALYA
+592 
-598 AGKEHSAQFTGMLNN
+598 
-613 WGTVKKAT
+613 
-621 SEAEGQVGLGKN
+621 
-633 GSAYQEMEKQKKSI
+633 
-647 QFQLAALGNSW
+647 
-658 RQFLANLTGGRGG
+658 
-671 IADMLG
+671 
-677 LVNKFLD
+677 
-684 AGKALSSNDGIMSA
+684 
-698 TRWAA
+698 
-703 MAGGIMVAR
+703 
-712 RALTGL
+712 
-718 LSNFGHYLGYG
+718 
-729 DKNSSMLE
+729 
-737 KLTGVGAATE
+737 
-747 NMQKAR
+747 
-753 GNFRSKMNEARV
+753 
-765 AFGREPLPE
+765 
-774 KKPKESVEKAKM
+774 
-786 ATDGHTN
+786 
-793 DVKNYAKTTED
+793 
-804 AARATSDLD
+804 
-813 KETVKATRSQDNL
+813 
-826 VESIANTR
+826 
-834 KNHEKNM
+834 
-841 DHMSQSTSKFGT
+841 
-853 KIKAV
+853 
-858 GSAAGA
+858 
-864 AFSVLGAGLGYA
+864 
-876 GIAIDTITLLGT
+876 
-888 AMQIMGINPLKMF
+888 
-901 GNQFKS
+901 
-907 ASSYANDFSRRM
+907 
-919 ANTTKGIHSLNNEA
+919 
-933 QKNIIFNGGL
+933 
-943 KDQNDTKDSLK
+943 
-954 NTLKKYANSGDNK
+954 
-967 MSDKDYK
+967 
-974 SFKSDFNALAK
+974 
-985 KNGSNLRVKS
+985 
-995 NNEQIMAEQYASLM
+995 
-1009 KEVHANNVSQLTKG
+1009 
-1023 ISSIDKL
+1023 
-1030 NKKYAKNVN
+1030 
-1039 FGKQV
+1039 
-1044 DSMMRANSKYKRAL
+1044 
-1058 DKIDNDEKTEQG
+1058 
-1070 EAAGAIDYKAAA
+1070 
-1082 KKANGKRAKLRRDYL
+1082 
-1097 AKEKDSSQ
+1097 
-1105 YQEWADAYEQYG
+1105 
-1117 QAMRSRYNGM
+1117 
-1127 AKSLRQGDFTKRDFQ
+1127 
-1142 GMTNNQLSKVQTAE
+1142 
-1156 SINLQAAARANKI
+1156 
-1169 WGQVNSILQNNNKLS
+1169 
-1184 GRQATLT
+1184 
-1191 RDQQKYLSENV
+1191 
-1202 KGLSN
+1202 
-1207 IKKDTRKWTAGQKQA
+1207 
-1222 FADAQSKI
+1222 
-1230 QANLKA
+1230 
-1236 EQSRMMDV
+1236 
-1244 LTASGKSKT
+1244 
-1253 SAQRAIDKFD
+1253 
-1263 GSGSS
+1263 
-1268 YTKIMGNQ
+1268 
-1276 RDGQSVLNV
+1276 
-1285 DPDFAATYG
+1285 
-1294 RTWSAVM
+1294 
-1301 ADASRTNEKN
+1301 
-1311 YAKRGYAT
+1311 
-1319 AFEQAMTNDQ
+1319 
-1329 GIIDTSTWS
+1329 
-1338 RIEGSL
+1338 
-1344 NLKTKG
+1344 
-1350 NNVQKRARGYG
+1350 
-1361 LIDKNGN
+1361 
-1368 LDYATTDKLMRGVTG
+1368 
-1383 ASDPNEFFAALSSKN
+1383 
-1398 AGDLK
+1398 
-1403 KENALGYA
+1403 
-1411 EFMANVAKNKG
+1411 
-1422 QGYKN
+1422 
-1427 NKGLRDAIKN
+1427 
-1437 LRKVSGSKKQAQQDL
+1437 
-1452 ETMHNEGKLSDSEY
+1452 
-1466 NAAQKDLNSYDKK
+1466 
-1479 LNSGYNGRISNAE
+1479 
-1492 RRRVQKAAKNADKN
+1492 
-1506 VSKSDFKK
+1506 
-1514 LSKGLNKD
+1514 
-1522 EKRGLLDEL
+1522 
-1531 SRSGKLD
+1531 
-1538 GKTLRSLQKQYGTAL
+1538 
-1553 STQKALPQT
+1553 
-1562 GNSKGLNL
+1562 
-1570 QGLMRNLSKAGSS
+1570 

-1615 GLLGGSLNLAK
+1615 GFLGGSLNLAK
-1626 MGLKGL
+1626 MGLKGF

-1787 ADTAGLKSKIK
+1787 ADTAGMKNKIK
-1798 SAAKGQKAKVKVDAD
+1798 SAAKGQKARVKTDAD
-1813 TSGVKGKIKAAVSGM
+1813 TSGMVNKIKSAAKGQ
-1828 KATVKVNVSANTG
+1828 KITVHVSAETKG
-1841 KLNALKSALAG
+1841 LSKVKSLTSALNQVQN
-1852 ISSKRVSVSASV
+1852 KSVTATATT
-1864 KGTGKVN
+1864 KGTGKVR
-1871 SLKSAINGVHS
+1871 SLVNALNQ
-1882 KHVTVAAK
+1882 VTNKRATATAK
-1890 TKGLGEVRALQAAI
+1890 TKGLGDVLALVGALNQ
-1904 DSVHGKSVT
+1904 VT
-1913 VSVTKS
+1913 DRHATVTITKS

-1934 ESIPAGVSADVGVG
+1934 GSIPAGVSADVGVG

-1954 VGMGTPGSVTNYSAG
+1954 VGMGTSGSVTNYSAG

-2362 KGSASDMDIPG
+2362 KGLASDMDIPG

-2416 EMVYKQLNLQ
+2416 EMVYKQLDLQ

-2581 ITTLLDETRTQ
+2581 IATLLDETRTQ

-2714 DDARKEVNT
+2714 DEARKEVNT

-2803 LNRAT
+2803 LNRAS

-2857 IGGGTTNSLSIQN
+2857 IGGTTNSLSIQN

>member
-1 MAQQLQI
+1 MAEQLQI
-8 NVRVHLNKGDIKGQ
+8 NVRVHLKEGDIKRK
-22 IERELKG
+22 IEDQLKG
-29 LENINVDSPI
+29 LKDINVDGAAR
-39 PINARLSS
+39 INARLSS

-92 LAEKPIQIHASV
+92 LAAKPIQIHASV

-115 AIGKG
+115 AIAKG
-120 GKRSGNVEVRT
+120 GKQTGNVKIRT
-131 RVQGISNAQR
+131 QVQGVANAQR

-161 GAKNKISPNKMTD
+161 GAKNKISPSKMTD

-184 HEAQQALQA
+184 HEVEVALQA
-193 TQNRLAKAYQASGMG
+193 TQNRLAKAYQATGMG
-208 KSESMERA
+208 KTESLEKA
-216 AAEMKSIMKFDG
+216 AAVMKSVMRFDG
-228 KVVNIRIAANEQGF
+228 KVVNFRIAAHEQGF

-257 SLQKELHKA
+257 SLQKELQKA
-266 ERGVNKPGLSAEEK
+266 QRGAAKPGLSNQERR
-280 AAYAKRTKFLND
+280 AYAERKKFLD
-292 QREATERL
+292 GQIEATQKL
-300 AFANK
+300 AYANK
-305 QFDKTAYQ
+305 QFDRTAYQ
-313 TAVKDMQTSHNIA
+313 TALKDMQTSHNIA
-326 MAGDV
+326 MAGDMQ
-331 RKNKSAIGRR
+331 KKKSFGRR

-385 QKAINKWTKGIYKD
+385 QKAINKWTKSIYKD

-456 NSFKRQHLKAD
+456 NSFKKQHLKAD

-499 ATGTSFAQLTGMI
+499 ATGTTFGQLTGMI

-520 AGGDVVGRS
+520 AGGDVIGRS

-544 TAADKK
+544 TATDKK

-613 WGTVKKAT
+613 WDTVKQAT
-621 SEAEGQVGLGKN
+621 AEAEGQTGLGKN

-647 QFQLAALGNSW
+647 QFQLAALGNNW
-658 RQFLANLTGGRGG
+658 RQFLANLTGGRSG

-677 LVNKFLD
+677 MANQFL
-684 AGKALSSNDGIMSA
+684 GIGQKLTSSQGIMSA
-698 TRWAA
+698 TRWVA

-712 RALTGL
+712 RALGGL
-718 LSNFGHYLGYG
+718 LSNFGQYLGHG
-729 DKNSSMLE
+729 GKNASLFE
-737 KLTGVGAATE
+737 QLTGLGETRERTSEAY
-747 NMQKAR
+747 
-753 GNFRSKMNEARV
+753 GNFKSKVNEASA
-765 AFGREPLPE
+765 AFGRGP
-774 KKPKESVEKAKM
+774 VFRGV
-786 ATDGHTN
+786 DGIKQ
-793 DVKNYAKTTED
+793 V
-804 AARATSDLD
+804 SG
-813 KETVKATRSQDNL
+813 
-826 VESIANTR
+826 
-834 KNHEKNM
+834 
-841 DHMSQSTSKFGT
+841 TSKGT
-853 KIKAV
+853 QAEFDEYTKSTKKASAAQKELGNSAKSAAKGTSELNTIVGLNNKPLEKMTKGGERAAGTIGKLKKV

-864 AFSVLGAGLGYA
+864 AFGMLGAGLGYV
-876 GIAIDTITLLGT
+876 GIAMDAITLFGVAMQAMGVHPLQALQKAFNPAQEAARQFNKTLDKTSATIDKNNSAIEKNGIVTGQLSSSMKSIQSMKDTVNAMAPGGKIDSDTFESIKDQYNKIAKANGLELRIHGDDSTDNVKAKVNAIDTSMQDVKIQELQDLGKAFSKNVNAIDKSMGSNGIGRLLSQFSSGPNGHRIEKEHGLHGT
-888 AMQIMGINPLKMF
+888 FYNEVDKNGKF
-901 GNQFKS
+901 VKS
-907 ASSYANDFSRRM
+907 Y
-919 ANTTKGIHSLNNEA
+919 
-933 QKNIIFNGGL
+933 
-943 KDQNDTKDSLK
+943 
-954 NTLKKYANSGDNK
+954 DNK
-967 MSDKDYK
+967 KDLPSWY
-974 SFKSDFNALAK
+974 SANQLYGEGNARIWNSVEGKKLSQNVAK
-985 KNGSNLRVKS
+985 AQRGIREAISGLVDS
-995 NNEQIMAEQYASLM
+995 YTDGT
-1009 KEVHANNVSQLTKG
+1009 LTKG
-1023 ISSIDKL
+1023 DMSSMNARERGALGVGMAARLRDFKDDPNSEGATKAKDQLKEVLSGLGVSDKRISNIQKD
-1030 NKKYAKNVN
+1030 
-1039 FGKQV
+1039 
-1044 DSMMRANSKYKRAL
+1044 AL
-1058 DKIDNDEKTEQG
+1058 DKYGNGALLKDLFGSGVDKQIV
-1070 EAAGAIDYKAAA
+1070 AAMANIGA
-1082 KKANGKRAKLRRDYL
+1082 
-1097 AKEKDSSQ
+1097 Q
-1105 YQEWADAYEQYG
+1105 YQQQHSNQKGGW
-1117 QAMRSRYNGM
+1117 
-1127 AKSLRQGDFTKRDFQ
+1127 QG
-1142 GMTNNQLSKVQTAE
+1142 
-1156 SINLQAAARANKI
+1156 AA
-1169 WGQVNSILQNNNKLS
+1169 V
-1184 GRQATLT
+1184 
-1191 RDQQKYLSENV
+1191 RDQKAVDNYL
-1202 KGLSN
+1202 
-1207 IKKDTRKWTAGQKQA
+1207 KKHDGAQNTR
-1222 FADAQSKI
+1222 
-1230 QANLKA
+1230 
-1236 EQSRMMDV
+1236 
-1244 LTASGKSKT
+1244 
-1253 SAQRAIDKFD
+1253 
-1263 GSGSS
+1263 
-1268 YTKIMGNQ
+1268 
-1276 RDGQSVLNV
+1276 
-1285 DPDFAATYG
+1285 
-1294 RTWSAVM
+1294 
-1301 ADASRTNEKN
+1301 
-1311 YAKRGYAT
+1311 
-1319 AFEQAMTNDQ
+1319 
-1329 GIIDTSTWS
+1329 
-1338 RIEGSL
+1338 
-1344 NLKTKG
+1344 
-1350 NNVQKRARGYG
+1350 G
-1361 LIDKNGN
+1361 LIDPNTGFVNYQRLAEFTAGKANQQKGRTMLKAIGGKYGTNGANKNVMSSDQALALTTG
-1368 LDYATTDKLMRGVTG
+1368 LSGDATQLVEDYVTG
-1383 ASDPNEFFAALSSKN
+1383 KGTVSAAATIAANANGGKKARGSDIEYGVINSRGGNGKNTTRKQFASGLQEALTN
-1398 AGDLK
+1398 GTLT
-1403 KENALGYA
+1403 
-1411 EFMANVAKNKG
+1411 
-1422 QGYKN
+1422 
-1427 NKGLRDAIKN
+1427 DAQ
-1437 LRKVSGSKKQAQQDL
+1437 V
-1452 ETMHNEGKLSDSEY
+1452 
-1466 NAAQKDLNSYDKK
+1466 NAAQKEYDA
-1479 LNSGYNGRISNAE
+1479 NFTRNGT
-1492 RRRVQKAAKNADKN
+1492 AKT
-1506 VSKSDFKK
+1506 V
-1514 LSKGLNKD
+1514 KGLKQ
-1522 EKRGLLDEL
+1522 
-1531 SRSGKLD
+1531 KLVQ
-1538 GKTLRSLQKQYGTAL
+1538 GQKLTAD
-1553 STQKALPQT
+1553 TFKEMT
-1562 GNSKGLNL
+1562 KG
-1570 QGLMRNLSKAGSS
+1570 LSKAERKKALEAAIKNGNIGKETQKELEKGKGSKKWRNGGKGRTEDDDSDAQGRTKKTKKKKKPTSDDDDGKSSSHKKKPHSSSQNNNQRPASSRAGSVNTQGYIRGLAKAGNS
-1583 MGKWFGQTGK
+1583 MSKWFGQTGK
-1593 NFQKWLGGNKTLRSA
+1593 NFQKWFGNNRTLQSA

-1890 TKGLGEVRALQAAI
+1890 TKGLGNVRALQAAI

-1919 ITVTEHHKKG
+1919 ITITTHHKKG

-1934 ESIPAGVSADVGVG
+1934 GSIPAGVSADVGVG

-2112 NQEDYRNTK
+2112 NQDDYRNTK

-2291 EKNVEDRVALEKQF
+2291 EKNVEDRIALEKQF

-2350 ISIEPIRVQFES
+2350 TSIEPIRVQFES
-2362 KGSASDMDIPG
+2362 KGSASDIDIPG

-2401 LARANTAS
+2401 LDRANTAS

-2479 KEAIKQRF
+2479 KDAIKQRF

-2782 PSLLE
+2782 PTLLE

-2797 ETNKDI
+2797 ETNKNI
-2803 LNRAT
+2803 LNRAS

>member
-29 LENINVDSPI
+29 LKNINVDGAAR
-39 PINARLSS
+39 INARLSS

-92 LAEKPIQIHASV
+92 LAAKPIQIHASV

-115 AIGKG
+115 AIAKG
-120 GKRSGNVEVRT
+120 GKQTGNVKIRT
-131 RVQGISNAQR
+131 QVQGVANAQR

-161 GAKNKISPNKMTD
+161 GAKNKISPSKMTD

-184 HEAQQALQA
+184 HEVEVALQA
-193 TQNRLAKAYQASGMG
+193 TQNRLAKAYQATGMG
-208 KSESMERA
+208 KTESLEKA
-216 AAEMKSIMKFDG
+216 AAVMKSVMQFDG
-228 KVVNIRIAANEQGF
+228 KVVNFRIAAHEQGF
-242 KTAVKDAEASMKKLL
+242 KTAVKDAQASMKKLL
-257 SLQKELHKA
+257 SLQKELQKA
-266 ERGVNKPGLSAEEK
+266 QRGSTNPGLSTQEKGAYQERIGFLSKQIEAEK
-280 AAYAKRTKFLND
+280 K
-292 QREATERL
+292 L
-300 AFANK
+300 ADANK
-305 QFDKTAYQ
+305 QFDRTAYQ
-313 TAVKDMQTSHNIA
+313 TALKDMETSHNIA
-326 MAGDV
+326 MAGDI
-331 RKNKSAIGRR
+331 RKNKSFGRR
-341 GGFND
+341 DGFND

-456 NSFKRQHLKAD
+456 NSFKKQHLKAD

-499 ATGTSFAQLTGMI
+499 ATGTTFGQLTGMI

-520 AGGDVVGRS
+520 AGGDVIGRS

-544 TAADKK
+544 TATDKK

-613 WGTVKKAT
+613 WDTVKQAT
-621 SEAEGQVGLGKN
+621 AEAEGQTGLGKN

-647 QFQLAALGNSW
+647 QFQLAALGNNW
-658 RQFLANLTGGRGG
+658 RQFLANLTGGRSG

-677 LVNKFLD
+677 MANQFL
-684 AGKALSSNDGIMSA
+684 GIGQKLTSSQGIMSA
-698 TRWAA
+698 ARWVT

-712 RALTGL
+712 RALGGL
-718 LSNFGHYLGYG
+718 LSNFGQYLGHG
-729 DKNSSMLE
+729 GKNASLFE
-737 KLTGVGAATE
+737 QLTGLGETRERTSEAY
-747 NMQKAR
+747 
-753 GNFRSKMNEARV
+753 GNFKSKVNEASA
-765 AFGREPLPE
+765 AFGRGP
-774 KKPKESVEKAKM
+774 VFRGV
-786 ATDGHTN
+786 DG
-793 DVKNYAKTTED
+793 VKQVS
-804 AARATSDLD
+804 ATSKGTQAEFDEYTKSTKKASAAQ
-813 KETVKATRSQDNL
+813 KELGNSAKSAAKGTSEL
-826 VESIANTR
+826 NTIVGLNN
-834 KNHEKNM
+834 KPLEKM
-841 DHMSQSTSKFGT
+841 TKGEERAAGT
-853 KIKAV
+853 IGKLKKV

-864 AFSVLGAGLGYA
+864 AFGMLGAGLGYV
-876 GIAIDTITLLGT
+876 GIAMDAITLFGVAMQAMGVHPLQALQKAFNPAQEAARQFNKTLDKTSATIDKNNSAIEKNGIVTGQLSSSMKSIQSMKDTVNAMAPGGKIDSDTFESIKDQYNKIAKANGLELRIHGDDSTDNVKAKVNAIDTSMQDVKIQDLQNLGKAFSKNVDAVNKSMGSGGLGKLLNQFGGDNNGHKISKET
-888 AMQIMGINPLKMF
+888 YDGVTTYRETDKDGNFVKSYSSKRDLPSWYSNKNPLYGEGNAKMWDSTE
-901 GNQFKS
+901 GKKLAQNVVKAQRGMRDAIS
-907 ASSYANDFSRRM
+907 GLVDSYADG
-919 ANTTKGIHSLNNEA
+919 T
-933 QKNIIFNGGL
+933 
-943 KDQNDTKDSLK
+943 
-954 NTLKKYANSGDNK
+954 
-967 MSDKDYK
+967 
-974 SFKSDFNALAK
+974 
-985 KNGSNLRVKS
+985 
-995 NNEQIMAEQYASLM
+995 
-1009 KEVHANNVSQLTKG
+1009 LTKG
-1023 ISSIDKL
+1023 DMSSMNARERGALGIGMAARLRDFKDDPNSEGATKAKDQLKEVLSGLGVSDKRISNIQKD
-1030 NKKYAKNVN
+1030 
-1039 FGKQV
+1039 
-1044 DSMMRANSKYKRAL
+1044 AL
-1058 DKIDNDEKTEQG
+1058 DKYGNGALLKDLFGSGVDKQIV
-1070 EAAGAIDYKAAA
+1070 AAMANIGA
-1082 KKANGKRAKLRRDYL
+1082 
-1097 AKEKDSSQ
+1097 Q
-1105 YQEWADAYEQYG
+1105 YQQQHSNQKGGW
-1117 QAMRSRYNGM
+1117 
-1127 AKSLRQGDFTKRDFQ
+1127 QG
-1142 GMTNNQLSKVQTAE
+1142 
-1156 SINLQAAARANKI
+1156 AA
-1169 WGQVNSILQNNNKLS
+1169 V
-1184 GRQATLT
+1184 
-1191 RDQQKYLSENV
+1191 RDQKAVDNYL
-1202 KGLSN
+1202 
-1207 IKKDTRKWTAGQKQA
+1207 KKHDGAQNTR
-1222 FADAQSKI
+1222 
-1230 QANLKA
+1230 
-1236 EQSRMMDV
+1236 
-1244 LTASGKSKT
+1244 
-1253 SAQRAIDKFD
+1253 
-1263 GSGSS
+1263 
-1268 YTKIMGNQ
+1268 
-1276 RDGQSVLNV
+1276 
-1285 DPDFAATYG
+1285 
-1294 RTWSAVM
+1294 
-1301 ADASRTNEKN
+1301 
-1311 YAKRGYAT
+1311 
-1319 AFEQAMTNDQ
+1319 
-1329 GIIDTSTWS
+1329 
-1338 RIEGSL
+1338 
-1344 NLKTKG
+1344 
-1350 NNVQKRARGYG
+1350 G
-1361 LIDKNGN
+1361 LIDPNTGFVNFQRLAEFTAGKANQQKGRTMLKAIGGKYGTNGANKNVMSSDQALALTTG
-1368 LDYATTDKLMRGVTG
+1368 LSGDATQLVEDYVTG
-1383 ASDPNEFFAALSSKN
+1383 KGTVSAAATIAANANGGKKARGSDIEYGVINSRGGNGKNTTRKQFASGLQEALTN
-1398 AGDLK
+1398 GTLT
-1403 KENALGYA
+1403 
-1411 EFMANVAKNKG
+1411 
-1422 QGYKN
+1422 
-1427 NKGLRDAIKN
+1427 DAQ
-1437 LRKVSGSKKQAQQDL
+1437 V
-1452 ETMHNEGKLSDSEY
+1452 
-1466 NAAQKDLNSYDKK
+1466 NAAQKEYDA
-1479 LNSGYNGRISNAE
+1479 NFTRNGT
-1492 RRRVQKAAKNADKN
+1492 AKT
-1506 VSKSDFKK
+1506 V
-1514 LSKGLNKD
+1514 KGLKQ
-1522 EKRGLLDEL
+1522 
-1531 SRSGKLD
+1531 KLVQ
-1538 GKTLRSLQKQYGTAL
+1538 GQKLTAD
-1553 STQKALPQT
+1553 TFKEMT
-1562 GNSKGLNL
+1562 KG
-1570 QGLMRNLSKAGSS
+1570 LSKAERKKALEAAIKNGNIGKETQKELEKGKGSKKWRNGGKGRTEDDDSDAQGRTKKTKKKKKPTSDDDDGKSSSHKKKPHSSSQNNNQRPASSRAGSVNTQGYIRGLAKAGNS
-1583 MGKWFGQTGK
+1583 MSKWFGQTGK
-1593 NFQKWLGGNKTLRSA
+1593 NFQKWFGNNRTLQSA

-1626 MGLKGL
+1626 MGLKGF

-1666 AKNPFKGLEKSFS
+1666 AKNPFKGIEKSFS
-1679 RLNPFKGL
+1679 KLNPFKGL

-1717 TKGVSSKLKKVGK
+1717 TKGVSSKLKKAGK

-1787 ADTAGLKSKIK
+1787 ADTAGLKNKIK

-1828 KATVKVNVSANTG
+1828 KATVKVAVSANTG

-1890 TKGLGEVRALQAAI
+1890 TKGLGNVRALQAAI

-1919 ITVTEHHKKG
+1919 ITITTHHKKG

-1934 ESIPAGVSADVGVG
+1934 GSIPAGVLADVGVG

-2167 DQIMTKSEDV
+2167 DQIMMKSEDV

-2362 KGSASDMDIPG
+2362 KGLASDMDIPG

-2465 REYTD
+2465 KEYTD

-2782 PSLLE
+2782 PTLLE

-2803 LNRAT
+2803 LNRAS